1 MIYIRLHKGKD
12 DIILAACD
20 EEVLGQTFRGDGMRI
35 TVSDSFYNGE
45 LVSED
50 TLIERM
56 KSVTIMNLVGKRTIG
71 LAIEKGYVMEDDVID
86 IGDVKHVQVVKL

>member
-50 TLIERM
+50 TFIERM